1 MASEEV
7 SAMGIVAWARST
19 AAFPML
25 AAAAMVLILTGL
37 ATAFV
42 YGAVPAV
49 AGPATHAP
57 AATQVRI
64 EPPAPLPVCTEPT
77 EITEDSPN
85 PGCPTLDDSA
95 AP

>member
-1 MASEEV
+1 
-7 SAMGIVAWARST
+7 MGIIAWARST

-57 AATQVRI
+57 AATQVRT
-64 EPPAPLPVCTEPT
+64 EPPAPLPACAEPT

-85 PGCPTLDDSA
+85 PECSALDDNT